1 MIGKIVSGVVEVIS
15 EIVTGLI
22 EAIDDIGGGSNGLS
36 QTLENINIR
45 MMGSYEEIEKLKS
58 QNR

>member
-1 MIGKIVSGVVEVIS
+1 MIGKIIGGVIEVIS
-15 EIVTGLI
+15 EIFTGLI
-22 EAIDDIGGGSNGLS
+22 EAIGDICGGSNSLS

>member
-1 MIGKIVSGVVEVIS
+1 MVGKIVSGIIEVIS

-22 EAIDDIGGGSNGLS
+22 EAIGDICGGSNSLN